1 MNDAALERVELARQ
15 MADETGWRF
24 YDAELLRLRA
34 HTSDDPNAR
43 HADLRAAIE
52 LAQTQGALIYELRA
66 AADDF
71 ELIGE
76 PARAALMDALSRFP
90 SAQTWPELARVRAL
104 LG

>member
-1 MNDAALERVELARQ
+1 MDSAPRSPNGFLAAL
-15 MADETGWRF
+15 
-24 YDAELLRLRA
+24 
-34 HTSDDPNAR
+34 
-43 HADLRAAIE
+43 
-52 LAQTQGALIYELRA
+52 